1 MTVKITQIDEERMDK
16 TILKIEGKLT
26 NGDAEILEQ
35 TVDELAA
42 SGQDEFEI
50 DLSGITFI
58 NSESAAVLK
67 RLEQKGA
74 TLTGQDFFIQK
85 VIETYEAEIKN
96 KK

>member
-1 MTVKITQIDEERMDK
+1 MDK

-35 TVDELAA
+35 TFDELAA

-58 NSESAAVLK
+58 HSESAAVLK